1 MKLWAVIPI
10 KPLRRGKSRLADVL
24 TVDERAKLNKNLL
37 IHTLETLSDIPELE
51 RILVVSRDTKALTLA
66 RKYGA
71 KTIQE
76 DGTPHLNVALNRAVA
91 IATSV
96 TNPGILVLPAD
107 LPLLKKED
115 ISAMIKKA
123 SDSPVMVISPDHQ
136 KRGTNALLLNPV
148 GDFIYDFGSNSYERH
163 IEQAEGLG
171 YKVEI
176 CEITSVAMD
185 LDLPEDLEFLNGE
198 VKNWLVNVDEDSPT
212 VSSDY
217 YERMT

>member
-1 MKLWAVIPI
+1 MKFWAVIPV

-24 TVDERAKLNKNLL
+24 TVDERAQLNKNLL
-37 IHTLETLSDIPELE
+37 IHSLETLSDIPELE
-51 RILVVSRDTKALTLA
+51 RILVVSRDTKALILA

-96 TNPGILVLPAD
+96 ANPSILVLPAD
-107 LPLLKKED
+107 LPLLRKAD
-115 ISAMIKKA
+115 ITAMIEKA
-123 SDSPVMVISPDHQ
+123 SESPVMVISPDHH

-148 GDFIYDFGSNSYERH
+148 GDYIYDFGGASYERH
-163 IEQAEGLG
+163 IEQAKGLG
-171 YKVEI
+171 YEVEI
-176 CEITSVAMD
+176 CEIATIAKD

-198 VKNWLVNVDEDSPT
+198 VKNWLNKKDEDSST
-212 VSSDY
+212 VSPDY
-217 YERMT
+217 YQRMT